1 MAARRNE
8 ATFPLVVR
16 TNAERYGDRPALIHG
31 DRVLTFAGF
40 DRAAVDAVRAFMAFG
55 LSAGDRV
62 GIWAPNSIDWLVAAM
77 GVLGAGGTILPLNSR
92 LRGAE
97 VARILRR
104 SSASA
109 VITAS
114 GFLDDRPAAMLREAG
129 PDLDIPI
136 IDLSGATD
144 DGVCSWPALLASGA
158 VEVPVDAAKARGDR
172 VPRDA
177 ACDILFTS
185 GTTGEPKGVA
195 TTHAKNMLA
204 WGGDYLRVP
213 QLGPG
218 DRMLLIPPL
227 GLMYGLKAIFMLGT
241 LAGATLVLQS
251 VFSAEATMRAVQD
264 HGITYLPGP
273 PTLFQDVLDS
283 PLRENYDL
291 STLRHVHVAGT
302 SIPPTLIERIRGEG
316 LAERITV
323 GYGMSECGPVTM
335 TRLGDDV
342 TTIAY
347 TVGTPVAGIRLRLVD
362 EFGAEVGLGQ
372 PGEIL
377 VKGDWVVDG
386 YYDDPVQTAQA
397 FTADSW
403 LHSGDVGV
411 LDERGYLR
419 IVGRKKEMFIV
430 GGFNVYPAEVERCLM
445 EHEAVADVAVVPLPD
460 DRLGEVGAAFVVPR
474 DGARLDPDEL
484 IAWSRMRLANYKAPR
499 LVCAVDALPRNASS
513 KLLRSVLRERAA
525 EMARHARQ
533 RDDHPRPQAPSS
545 GGVA

>member
-1 MAARRNE
+1 MATCRDE

-16 TNAERYGDRPALIHG
+16 ANAGRYRDRPALIHS
-31 DRVLTFAGF
+31 DRVLTFAEF
-40 DRAAVDAVRAFMAFG
+40 DRGAIDAVRAFMAFG
-55 LSAGDRV
+55 LSPGDRV

-109 VITAS
+109 VVTVS
-114 GFLDDRPAAMLREAG
+114 GFRDDRPVAMLREADPG
-129 PDLDIPI
+129 LDVPVV
-136 IDLSGATD
+136 DLSGATD
-144 DGVCSWPALLASGA
+144 EEGVSSWPALLARGA
-158 VEVPVDAAKARGDR
+158 AEVPVDAATARIDG
-172 VPRDA
+172 VPPDA

-185 GTTGEPKGVA
+185 GTTGEPKGVV
-195 TTHAKNMLA
+195 TTHARNMLA

-213 QLGPG
+213 ELGPA

-241 LAGATLVLQS
+241 LAGATTVLQS
-251 VFSAEATMRAVQD
+251 VFSAEATMRAISE

-283 PLRENYDL
+283 PRRADYDL
-291 STLRHVHVAGT
+291 STLRHAHVAGT

-316 LAERITV
+316 LADRITV
-323 GYGMSECGPVTM
+323 GYGMSECGPATM

-342 TTIAY
+342 ATVAY

-362 EFGAEVGLGQ
+362 ASGGEVGPGQ

-377 VKGDWVVDG
+377 IKGDWVVDG
-386 YYDDPVQTAQA
+386 YYDDPAQSAQA
-397 FTADSW
+397 FTADGW
-403 LHSGDVGV
+403 LRSGDVGA
-411 LDERGYLR
+411 LDERNYLR
-419 IVGRKKEMFIV
+419 IIGRTKEMFIV
-430 GGFNVYPAEVERCLM
+430 GGFNVYPAEVERALT
-445 EHEAVADVAVVPLPD
+445 EHEAVADVAVVPVPD
-460 DRLGEVGAAFVVPR
+460 DRLGEVGVAFVVPR
-474 DGARLDPDEL
+474 EGARIDPDEL
-484 IAWSRMRLANYKAPR
+484 VAWSRTRLANYKAPR
-499 LVCAVDALPRNASS
+499 LVWVVDTLPRNASS
-513 KLLRSVLRERAA
+513 KLQRGALRERAA
-525 EMARHARQ
+525 QLARHAH
-533 RDDHPRPQAPSS
+533 RDDRRRPMTPSP